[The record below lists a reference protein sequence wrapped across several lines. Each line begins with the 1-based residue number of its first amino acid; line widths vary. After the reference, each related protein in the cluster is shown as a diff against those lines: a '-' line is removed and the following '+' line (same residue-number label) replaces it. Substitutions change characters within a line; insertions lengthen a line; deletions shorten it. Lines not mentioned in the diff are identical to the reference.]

1 MAYKIADILISRLIY
16 TALTLTV
23 SALSLGA
30 IAQADDLANDS
41 PRPAAQTTNL
51 TPAPFNPRLNLQ
63 SGETHSGL
71 ALPRW
76 VSLKHGQI
84 NGRKGPGKTY
94 PHLWTFQRKGMPV
107 IVVNEMD
114 HWRQIRDIEGDESWV
129 RSVALSG
136 ENTAIITRKTP
147 LLKTSKASS
156 RILAELDANILVKV
170 KDCNDEYCAVEVD
183 FEVSKGKKKG
193 PRGYIARTDMWGIKH
208 FN

>member
-1 MAYKIADILISRLIY
+1 MAYKFADIFISRLIC
-16 TALTLTV
+16 TALTFAV
-23 SALSLGA
+23 PALSLNGVA
-30 IAQADDLANDS
+30 RAGDDTRSATF
-41 PRPAAQTTNL
+41 QTSHV
-51 TPAPFNPRLNLQ
+51 TPAPFKPRLNLQ

-114 HWRQIRDIEGDESWV
+114 HWRKIRDIEGGESWV

-136 ENTAIITRKTP
+136 ENTAVITRKTP
-147 LLKTSKASS
+147 LLKTTKSSS

-170 KDCNDEYCAVEVD
+170 KNCSGEYCAVEID

-193 PRGYIARTDMWGIKH
+193 PKGYIARSDMWGVGR

>member
-1 MAYKIADILISRLIY
+1 MAYKIADILISRLIC

-23 SALSLGA
+23 STLSLGA
-30 IAQADDLANDS
+30 MAQADDLADDS
-41 PRPAAQTTNL
+41 PRPATQTSKL
-51 TPAPFNPRLNLQ
+51 TPAPFNPRLNLH

-114 HWRQIRDIEGDESWV
+114 HWRQIRDVEGGESWV
-129 RSVALSG
+129 RNVALSG
-136 ENTAIITRKTP
+136 LSTAVVSRQTALRKSA
-147 LLKTSKASS
+147 KDTSRA
-156 RILAELDANILVKV
+156 LATLEPNVLMKV
-170 KDCNDEYCAVEVD
+170 SECAQTYCRVEIVPETD
-183 FEVSKGKKKG
+183 KGKQKG
-193 PRGYIARTDMWGIKH
+193 PKGYVLRADIWGVET
-208 FN
+208 F